1 MLVDAELA
9 QGMNVRLGWDFGDG
23 ASTGLH
29 LRNSIACP
37 TDGIDAQIVVQCS
50 LETWADVLTNRLAL
64 SDAITNGNI
73 VIVGERSLATNA
85 LGIFDVD
92 GLRS

>member
-1 MLVDAELA
+1 V
-9 QGMNVRLGWDFGDG
+9 NVRLGWDFGDG
-23 ASTGLH
+23 VATGLH
-29 LRNSIACP
+29 VRNSIACP
-37 TDGIDAQIVVQCS
+37 TDGSDAQIIVECS

-64 SDAITNGNI
+64 SDAIANGNI
-73 VIVGERSLATNA
+73 VIVGEHSLAIGA